1 MPIVLKN
8 RFTATGLHAFRKD
21 RTPKVLT
28 RLDGIE
34 LVISRDVDGRSAGAQ
49 CSDEII
55 HLEFLRTTAPPFQ
68 LD

>member
-8 RFTATGLHAFRKD
+8 RFTATGLHAFRED
-21 RTPKVLT
+21 RKPKVLKP
-28 RLDGIE
+28 LDGIE
-34 LVISRDVDGRSAGAQ
+34 LVISREVDGKSAGAE